1 MENWDAIAAIL
12 SFLLSRNRI
21 RRFIISNVLSRI
33 DIWRI
38 RAGVSLM
45 KHREREFYDRGRSQV
60 ESRYVGRGQS
70 NNGLPGK
77 IITARRISSFWNIFV
92 RKKKNNNNNNNNLSF
107 TNFLFYF
114 RSYVIMRGAN
124 RWKNIYYLIRIDN
137 ISFNFDNL
145 TEHTVFVSRWIF

>member
-77 IITARRISSFWNIFV
+77 IITARRISSFWNIFL
-92 RKKKNNNNNNNNLSF
+92 RKKKKNNNNNNNLSF
-107 TNFLFYF
+107 TNFFFVRMLLCVEQIVGKTFIISSESTTF
-114 RSYVIMRGAN
+114 RSTLTI
-124 RWKNIYYLIRIDN
+124 WPSTQCLYLGGY
-137 ISFNFDNL
+137 FN
-145 TEHTVFVSRWIF
+145 